1 MTHEEIIRWF
11 RRFKYD
17 PEFRDEHGS
26 LTVRMVPLCEFAG
39 VARQNVYLILRKEMA
54 LTENYRNRLTYAIE
68 CVQAGLRWRRTKKV
82 YHMEGGDFARFPR
95 FETRRKDQH
104 AGVA

>member
-17 PEFRDEHGS
+17 PEFRDENGS

-39 VARQNVYLILRKEMA
+39 VTRQIVYRLLQRKIP

-68 CVQAGLRWRRTKKV
+68 CVQAGLRWKRTKKV
-82 YHMEGGDFARFPR
+82 YHIVGDFPVLPR
-95 FETRRKDQH
+95 YEDPPEH
-104 AGVA
+104 AP